1 MLQNKDIETLRM
13 LFSSHNY
20 VMTTAELTASK
31 LYYADIKQL
40 LDEGLIERVR
50 RGYYHWT
57 QDYGESE
64 VVIINRLFPDAVLCM
79 ETALFYYRYSD
90 RNPAEWNFAIDKNVS
105 KRRTKI
111 DYPFIKAYRV
121 ESELV
126 TLGETEGEI
135 DFHKVRIYDR
145 DRTICDVLRNMNKM
159 DKEVFNKA
167 VQGYV
172 KDPKKNIPNLI
183 EYAKVL
189 RVQTRVELFLSD
201 EGQVIVGTERETGL
215 EGKASNVIKLTE
227 KRRCLNTINYS
238 KHLELLEE
246 LQKTAISWVAFNHK
260 AKNEK

>member
-40 LDEGLIERVR
+40 LDEGLIEKVR
-50 RGYYHWT
+50 RGYYHWV

-105 KRRTKI
+105 KRRTK
-111 DYPFIKAYRV
+111 
-121 ESELV
+121 
-126 TLGETEGEI
+126 TEGEI

-189 RVQTRVELFLSD
+189 RVQTRVKELIGVWL
-201 EGQVIVGTERETGL
+201 
-215 EGKASNVIKLTE
+215 
-227 KRRCLNTINYS
+227 
-238 KHLELLEE
+238 
-246 LQKTAISWVAFNHK
+246 
-260 AKNEK
+260 

>member
-64 VVIINRLFPDAVLCM
+64 VVIINRLFPDAVFCM

-111 DYPFIKAYRV
+111 DYPSIRQFSIPSLTPFSFAR
-121 ESELV
+121 SASSLN
-126 TLGETEGEI
+126 TLP
-135 DFHKVRIYDR
+135 
-145 DRTICDVLRNMNKM
+145 NS
-159 DKEVFNKA
+159 A
-167 VQGYV
+167 
-172 KDPKKNIPNLI
+172 KDSSTGRSSNAP
-183 EYAKVL
+183 AKVL
-189 RVQTRVELFLSD
+189 T
-201 EGQVIVGTERETGL
+201 
-215 EGKASNVIKLTE
+215 
-227 KRRCLNTINYS
+227 
-238 KHLELLEE
+238 
-246 LQKTAISWVAFNHK
+246 
-260 AKNEK
+260 